1 MSKQL
6 SSYSTLKPKKNET
19 SAIKQL
25 EKLLTAEKSLPK
37 LISSTGEEIILP
49 ESVYNALYQVVE
61 AMASGNSIT
70 ISPLD
75 KEMTTQEAADFLN
88 VSRPYLIK
96 LLEQEEIPHTKV
108 GTHRRINYRDVL
120 VYKQT
125 RDRKRSKSL
134 REFTAFLQE
143 EGFYDE
149 DINCVDE

>member
-6 SSYSTLKPKKNET
+6 SSFNTLKPKKNET
-19 SAIKQL
+19 SAIKKL
-25 EKLLTAEKSLPK
+25 EKFLTAEKSLPK
-37 LISSTGEEIILP
+37 LISSTGEEIVLP

-75 KEMTTQEAADFLN
+75 QEMTTQEAADLLN

-96 LLEQEEIPHTKV
+96 LLEQGEIPHTKV
-108 GTHRRINYRDVL
+108 GKHRRINCRDIFA
-120 VYKQT
+120 YKQL
-125 RDRKRSKSL
+125 RDRQRSKSL
-134 REFTAFLQE
+134 SEFTAFLQE

-149 DINCVDE
+149 DTNCVDE